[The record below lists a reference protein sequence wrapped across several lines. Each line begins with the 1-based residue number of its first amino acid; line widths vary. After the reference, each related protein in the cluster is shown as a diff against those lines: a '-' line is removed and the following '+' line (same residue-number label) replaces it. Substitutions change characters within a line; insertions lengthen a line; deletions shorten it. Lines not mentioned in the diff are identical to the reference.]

1 MQLYSKKFYTILK
14 ILINASQY
22 SNRVHKHACAIIK
35 GGKIL
40 AIDINNIRNRI
51 INHAEQNILSRF
63 KNLFG
68 CFLFVIRVVKE
79 NKVADSKPCFHCIK
93 LIKECGIKK
102 VCFST
107 DVGFEIVKVSE
118 LENNHL
124 TLHYRT

>member
-1 MQLYSKKFYTILK
+1 
-14 ILINASQY
+14 
-22 SNRVHKHACAIIK
+22 
-35 GGKIL
+35 
-40 AIDINNIRNRI
+40 
-51 INHAEQNILSRF
+51 
-63 KNLFG
+63 
-68 CFLFVIRVVKE
+68 VKE

-124 TLHYRT
+124 TLHTYYCQ